1 MIENGLRAV
10 DRGANPVLMRE
21 GIEKA
26 AKAISD
32 YILKNSK
39 KVESNQ
45 DIANVG
51 CFMDSI
57 MDASVFYTDHRLL
70 FPFNYSLGND
80 SRIFI

>member
-32 YILKNSK
+32 IS
-39 KVESNQ
+39 
-45 DIANVG
+45 
-51 CFMDSI
+51 
-57 MDASVFYTDHRLL
+57 
-70 FPFNYSLGND
+70 
-80 SRIFI
+80 